1 MATRDQVESTLARV
15 GLLALT
21 YYPEITI
28 DDPEYDLASEV
39 SWCLQDLD
47 ERDASTI
54 RDDITRVIVDP
65 TARRVAAYA
74 ALFDLPADE

>member
-1 MATRDQVESTLARV
+1 MATRDQVESTLTRV

-28 DDPEYDLASEV
+28 DDSEYDLAREV

-47 ERDASTI
+47 EQDASTI
-54 RDDITRVIVDP
+54 RDDITRAIVDP
-65 TARRVAAYA
+65 TARRVDAYA
-74 ALFDLPADE
+74 ALFDLLTDS

>member
-1 MATRDQVESTLARV
+1 MATRDQVDSTLARV

-21 YYPEITI
+21 YYPEITV
-28 DDPEYDLASEV
+28 DDPEYDLVGEV

-47 ERDASTI
+47 EQDANAV

-65 TARRVAAYA
+65 TARRVAAYS
-74 ALFDLPADE
+74 ALYDLQADK